1 MDGPGALAG
10 LPEVGLSGRRR
21 QTHTQIQPRASARGS
36 ALRLLLC
43 VLAGAMLASALLV
56 AWSCHTTRSGM
67 VPLPRP
73 EAGLEITS
81 AESAGTRPEPMM
93 RVRIARSATKATLDG
108 RGPWLVA
115 VEGAR
120 TGEILTG
127 PLEIT
132 ASESGIRIADSR
144 ERVRGFGPGT
154 TVYAGPVLG
163 RNDQPGEEIVSF
175 NSIRYPGTL
184 RLVPLEGE
192 PGRFDAINVVELE
205 RYIPG
210 VIAKELFPHWEERAF
225 MAQAVAART
234 FALTRRET
242 ARRSGR
248 AYDVD
253 DSQMD
258 QVYGG
263 LTGLRVAVRAAEET
277 RGVVLTEQG
286 KLGAV
291 FYSATC
297 GGHPATPE
305 EIWPRE
311 IKPAVR
317 TVSLASPASKA
328 QGVQRREVL
337 CQSAPLY
344 EWQVARRTDELVRRL
359 KAWGAERKHEIAA
372 IEGLA
377 KVEVVERA
385 ETGRSM
391 VVRVTDT
398 RGKAVVMSAEHFR
411 TACNT
416 PVEGLPDVDK
426 ATRVHS
432 NDIGV
437 QVGRSVTVI
446 KGHGHGHGVGMCQYC
461 AQAMAKRGDDWRTI
475 LRTFYPEEA
484 LLRIY

>member
-1 MDGPGALAG
+1 MSTSQRSCGAQSHRRGLARHLVCILGGAL
-10 LPEVGLSGRRR
+10 
-21 QTHTQIQPRASARGS
+21 
-36 ALRLLLC
+36 
-43 VLAGAMLASALLV
+43 LATGLLV

-67 VPLPRP
+67 VPLAPVDPTP
-73 EAGLEITS
+73 ELTS

-93 RVRIARSATKATLDG
+93 RVRIARGATKATLDG
-108 RGPWLVA
+108 RGPWLIA

-132 ASESGIRIADSR
+132 ASEAGIRIADTR

-163 RNDQPGEEIVSF
+163 RSDEPGEEIVAF
-175 NSIRYPGTL
+175 NSVRYPGTL
-184 RLVPLEGE
+184 RLVPIEGE

-210 VIAKELFPHWEERAF
+210 VISKELFPHWEERAF

-242 ARRSGR
+242 ARRSAR

-277 RGVVLTEQG
+277 RGVVLTEAG

-311 IKPAVR
+311 IKPSVR
-317 TVSLASPASKA
+317 TVSLAAQPTKA

-344 EWQVARRTDELVRRL
+344 EWQVARRTGELVQRL
-359 KAWGAERKHEIAA
+359 RAWGAERQHEIAT

-391 VVRVTDT
+391 VVRVTDAK
-398 RGKAVVMSAEHFR
+398 GKAVVMSAEHFR
-411 TACNT
+411 TACNA
-416 PVEGLPDVDK
+416 PAAGLPDVD
-426 ATRVHS
+426 ASTRVHS

-437 QVGRSVTVI
+437 QVGRGVTVI
-446 KGHGHGHGVGMCQYC
+446 KGSGHGHGVGMCQYC